1 MSITRFV
8 TADGLPAFL
17 AHLSK
22 SARVLAPV
30 EKPGNKTAVVFE
42 PWKEGK
48 PFTLA
53 KATVPAKEAVLPQ
66 CEVLVRYSKTK
77 DPNDP
82 GKCTMTLDDTPQ
94 AEPTVVFGSRP
105 CDARG
110 YVTLDRPYLHG
121 PFADPYYKAR
131 RDQLT
136 VITLTCPSGCSTCF
150 CHWVGGGPTSP
161 EGSDVLMTEVEGGYV
176 LQAMTDKGAALLEG
190 SSLADGADRFADAQG
205 RLGQPGQGAQPG
217 RSSGQ
222 GGRPLRGCGVLAAGD
237 RPLSVLRGLY
247 LLLPH
252 LLLLQHHR
260 RRRRPQRP

>member
-161 EGSDVLMTEVEGGYV
+161 EGSDVLMTEV
-176 LQAMTDKGAALLEG
+176 DLLMK
-190 SSLADGADRFADAQG
+190 
-205 RLGQPGQGAQPG
+205 RL
-217 RSSGQ
+217 
-222 GGRPLRGCGVLAAGD
+222 L
-237 RPLSVLRGLY
+237 
-247 LLLPH
+247 
-252 LLLLQHHR
+252 
-260 RRRRPQRP
+260 

>member
-176 LQAMTDKGAALLEG
+176 LQAMTDKGAALLAGHVGSPAGGVTEG
-190 SSLADGADRFADAQG
+190 LFLPFRAFPHRLRGGSEHLAHASQNGKLVFGAGRADRVFH
-205 RLGQPGQGAQPG
+205 G
-217 RSSGQ
+217 RSRPQFQDGMSGQ
-222 GGRPLRGCGVLAAGD
+222 GGAIHLCGS
-237 RPLSVLRGLY
+237 R
-247 LLLPH
+247 
-252 LLLLQHHR
+252 
-260 RRRRPQRP
+260 